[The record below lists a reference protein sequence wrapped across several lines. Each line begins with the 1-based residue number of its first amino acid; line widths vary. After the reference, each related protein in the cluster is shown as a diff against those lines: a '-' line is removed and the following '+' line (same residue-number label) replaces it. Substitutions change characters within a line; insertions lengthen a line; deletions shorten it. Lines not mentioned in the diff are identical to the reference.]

1 MACDTPG
8 DLQPFMIWGLVQVKR
23 LSYHLHVC
31 SSILMYFA
39 VLLEEMNQIIVI
51 LCTSTR
57 CSELSSL
64 VCPCNEHHMMYG
76 RYGDADHLRLER
88 DSTEFEEWDRL
99 FLERM
104 ESDDRHVG
112 EGIGHK
118 DCTCARQ
125 MRGNPPETRL
135 VNPQPRLRHLT
146 TRALTVS
153 LPALSSPF
161 LSRRSLQNLCFKFLL
176 SDAAHLMSMHPTAE
190 S

>member
-1 MACDTPG
+1 
-8 DLQPFMIWGLVQVKR
+8 MIWGLVQVKR